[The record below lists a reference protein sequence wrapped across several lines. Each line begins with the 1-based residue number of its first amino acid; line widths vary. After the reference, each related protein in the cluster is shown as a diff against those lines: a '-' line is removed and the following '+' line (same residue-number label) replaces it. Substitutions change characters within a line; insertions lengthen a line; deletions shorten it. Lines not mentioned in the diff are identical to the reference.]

1 MHLSPIL
8 RSVTLALALSSAVSA
23 MPVKVEE
30 LQKTLVFEN
39 ADKADAVRDAFRFAW
54 DGYYKYAFP
63 HDELRPVSNGSSD
76 SRNGWG
82 ASAVDALSTAIIMDL
97 PDVVEDIMKHI
108 DTIDYSQ
115 TDQQVSLFETTIRY
129 LGGML
134 SGYDLL
140 EAGACSSC
148 DRNLKDRLLEQSQNL
163 ADVMKFA
170 FNSPT
175 GIPWNNL
182 NITAKTTDGAKTNGI
197 ATTGSLVLEWTR
209 LSDLLDDDSYGK
221 LAQKGEEYLLHPKPK
236 SREPFPGL
244 IGSKVS
250 IETGELQDARVSWGG
265 GDDSFYEYLIKMYIY
280 DPKRFEEYKD
290 RWVDAIESS
299 MKHLGSDA
307 APNVTFLMDWYEGR
321 ENKHSG
327 HLNCFDGGNFV
338 LGGQVL
344 KRQDI
349 IDYGLKLVAGCHA
362 TYAAT
367 TTGIGPESFG
377 WDSSKVPSNQK
388 DFFKKNGFYID
399 NFSYQLRP
407 EVIESFYYAWRATG
421 DTMYRDWVWD
431 AFVAIRKYAR
441 TSSAF
446 TSISNVMDSTGG
458 KKSDFQESFL
468 YAEVLKYCYLT
479 FSEEALPI
487 MAMEIDSYPALDAGL
502 LLKSDKEL
510 VAFFRSLSDSE
521 TQDHQITSELLR
533 QIHSS
538 VLPPSILAKWL
549 PIALR
554 RGPAVLRQVIADP
567 VSLNSRHIGLSLLH
581 NLNRRKYHHRS
592 RAWEAIGGMA
602 GLKVLLK
609 ELSSQDVLR
618 LTRTVVFDSVFSE
631 NMPPT
636 EFDVLVKQL
645 VPGKIALGELPI
657 DGKVPKLYEDEEAMV
672 KLVEPREPYDV
683 RLISSINS
691 PIKCPEFCFCIDVLE
706 FARDDIP
713 EPVKRAM

>member
-1 MHLSPIL
+1 MHLPPIL
-8 RSVTLALALSSAVSA
+8 RPVTLALALSSAVSA

-97 PDVVEDIMKHI
+97 PDVVEDIMISKSVSLRLLFDTWEECCP
-108 DTIDYSQ
+108 DTIYSRRERAPL
-115 TDQQVSLFETTIRY
+115 V
-129 LGGML
+129 M
-134 SGYDLL
+134 
-140 EAGACSSC
+140 
-148 DRNLKDRLLEQSQNL
+148 NLKDRLLEQSQNL

-170 FNSPT
+170 FESPT

-182 NITAKTTDGAKTNGI
+182 NITAKTTVSYTRPYTQRK
-197 ATTGSLVLEWTR
+197 ATDRYIGWGKDKR
-209 LSDLLDDDSYGK
+209 YGK

-446 TSISNVMDSTGG
+446 TSISNVMDSAGG

-479 FSEEALPI
+479 FSEEA
-487 MAMEIDSYPALDAGL
+487 AWQ
-502 LLKSDKEL
+502 
-510 VAFFRSLSDSE
+510 VAS
-521 TQDHQITSELLR
+521 
-533 QIHSS
+533 
-538 VLPPSILAKWL
+538 
-549 PIALR
+549 
-554 RGPAVLRQVIADP
+554 
-567 VSLNSRHIGLSLLH
+567 
-581 NLNRRKYHHRS
+581 
-592 RAWEAIGGMA
+592 
-602 GLKVLLK
+602 
-609 ELSSQDVLR
+609 
-618 LTRTVVFDSVFSE
+618 
-631 NMPPT
+631 
-636 EFDVLVKQL
+636 
-645 VPGKIALGELPI
+645 
-657 DGKVPKLYEDEEAMV
+657 DGKNEFVYNTEAH
-672 KLVEPREPYDV
+672 PV
-683 RLISSINS
+683 RVNPS
-691 PIKCPEFCFCIDVLE
+691 
-706 FARDDIP
+706 R
-713 EPVKRAM
+713 R